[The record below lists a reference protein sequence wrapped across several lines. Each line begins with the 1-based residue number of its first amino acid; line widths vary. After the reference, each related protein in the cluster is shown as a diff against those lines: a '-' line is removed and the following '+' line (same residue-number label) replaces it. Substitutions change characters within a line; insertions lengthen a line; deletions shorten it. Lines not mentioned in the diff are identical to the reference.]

1 MQAIEMR
8 AKVGKNREIRLRLPE
23 DIQQHT
29 VKVIIMY
36 ENESTDNHVMARR
49 QFGQFKGRVQI
60 SDDFDDSLPDDFWSG
75 EIS

>member
-8 AKVGKNREIRLRLPE
+8 AKVGKNQEIRLRLPD

-36 ENESTDNHVMARR
+36 ENESTGNQVMARR
-49 QFGQFKGRVQI
+49 QFGQFKGKIQI
-60 SDDFDDSLPDDFWSG
+60 SDNFDESLPDNFWSG